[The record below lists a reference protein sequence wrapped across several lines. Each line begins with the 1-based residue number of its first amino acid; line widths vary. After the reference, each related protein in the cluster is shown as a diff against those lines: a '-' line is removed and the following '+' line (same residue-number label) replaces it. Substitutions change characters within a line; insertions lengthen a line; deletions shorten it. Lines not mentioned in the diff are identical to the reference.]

1 MFPDAKNI
9 SLNTHTNTQNKWPL
23 RCSDF
28 LGDEAGTA
36 DMTFFVWLSESV
48 DIVVTG
54 EISVLWVEIANGV
67 VCVVGGGM
75 RGCCRVWLLS
85 SDF

>member
-1 MFPDAKNI
+1 
-9 SLNTHTNTQNKWPL
+9 
-23 RCSDF
+23 
-28 LGDEAGTA
+28 
-36 DMTFFVWLSESV
+36 MTSFVWLSESV

-75 RGCCRVWLLS
+75 RGCYRVWLLS